1 MESQVRLNHC
11 LSAKNKFPFGGL
23 KVLNSIQID
32 LIYILHPFTATF
44 HNVAVIALPS
54 FIIRGYRDLGVIGL
68 GFYFCRR
75 HILVIARGESFIRS
89 CIFGA

>member
-11 LSAKNKFPFGGL
+11 LSAKKKFPFGGL

-54 FIIRGYRDLGVIGL
+54 FIIRGYRELGGDWPWFL
-68 GFYFCRR
+68 FCLLLHEGKVSSDPVYSVLR
-75 HILVIARGESFIRS
+75 
-89 CIFGA
+89 